1 MRIVLTALIALTWSG
16 AAFAQG
22 AGALARADGNGD
34 GRVTRSEFQALR
46 ALGFERL
53 DANGDDQLTA
63 QERSAAQGRMA
74 RQIAGADA
82 NGDGVVTEAE
92 FLNQPARAFDRFDAN
107 NDEALDGEELA
118 ALRAAMQRF
127 GS

>member
-1 MRIVLTALIALTWSG
+1 MRIVLTALIVLTWSG
-16 AAFAQG
+16 AVLAQD

-53 DANGDDQLTA
+53 DANRDGALNA
-63 QERSAAQGRMA
+63 EERGAARGRMRGQLA
-74 RQIAGADA
+74 RADR

-127 GS
+127 GG